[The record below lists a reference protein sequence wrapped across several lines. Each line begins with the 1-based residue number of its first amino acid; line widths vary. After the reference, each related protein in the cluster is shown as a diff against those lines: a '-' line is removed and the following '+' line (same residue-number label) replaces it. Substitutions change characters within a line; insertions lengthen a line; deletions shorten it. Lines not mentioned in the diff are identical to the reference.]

1 MICDLYFVAA
11 CNLGIVDCVFVLD
24 NSVSIQSDTNFGLIR
39 NLVVQI
45 IKQLTI
51 GPDNSLVS
59 IVLFAR
65 QAWINFPITQYTN
78 ADDLIDAVNQISYYD
93 TPELNRTGT
102 NIPAALDLLREGGQD
117 GRIGL
122 RGNATFTHVIFI
134 TDSTADNTNL
144 TEEQTGEKLTEARK
158 NQKAK
163 DEADSIAAAEK
174 LHESGV
180 YDEVFAVGIE
190 ESHKVN
196 DELEAI
202 ASDPAFVFK
211 IEDFSQDAFQAV
223 IFLINEELCQR
234 KQFYS
239 FDDLGSKLS
248 SFLKPRA

>member
-1 MICDLYFVAA
+1 M
-11 CNLGIVDCVFVLD
+11 LD

-45 IKQLTI
+45 VEQLNI

-59 IVLFAR
+59 ILIFAR
-65 QAWINFPITQYTN
+65 QAWINFPITRYTN
-78 ADDLIDAVNQISYYD
+78 ADDLIDAVNEISYYD

-122 RGNATFTHVIFI
+122 RGNANFTHVIFI
-134 TDSTADNTNL
+134 TDGRANNIDL
-144 TEEQTGEKLTEARK
+144 VEEQTGVELTGDARK
-158 NQKAK
+158 NQRAQ
-163 DEADSIAAAEK
+163 DEADSIAAAER

-190 ESHKVN
+190 GSHKIN
-196 DELEAI
+196 EDELEAI
-202 ASDPAFVFK
+202 ASDEAFVFK
-211 IEDFSQDAFQAV
+211 IEDFSQEAFQAV

-234 KQFYS
+234 KQFIALMTH
-239 FDDLGSKLS
+239 DLT
-248 SFLKPRA
+248 